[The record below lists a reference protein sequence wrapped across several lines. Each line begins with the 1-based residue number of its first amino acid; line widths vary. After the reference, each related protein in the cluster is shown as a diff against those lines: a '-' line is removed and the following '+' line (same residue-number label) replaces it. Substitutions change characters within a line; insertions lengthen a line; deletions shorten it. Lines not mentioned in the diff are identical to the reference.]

1 MSRGDY
7 EDRQRERDR
16 EYADAWAKLSPR
28 ERRQLAKMGI
38 TGPDLP
44 VYHTGK
50 HDQDTLL
57 DRCGSPVV
65 ATVDDEDVHRPET
78 DFGMATVA
86 RRIVGELLAQDN
98 IRLTAECLAVVT
110 GVAYGGSSM
119 TEIARKCHV
128 TRAAVSKRCVEI
140 SEAMAI
146 PPARAMRKL
155 TARAVYERRAKH
167 CHNRKEH

>member
-1 MSRGDY
+1 MSRGDS

-16 EYADAWAKLSPR
+16 EYAGAWAKLSAR
-28 ERRQLAKMGI
+28 ERKQLAKAGI

-50 HDQDTLL
+50 HDQDTFLN
-57 DRCGSPVV
+57 CCASPV
-65 ATVDDEDVHRPET
+65 ATTDDDEVAPVHHGEDT
-78 DFGMATVA
+78 QAVV
-86 RRIVGELLAQDN
+86 RRLVGELLASDH
-98 IRLTAECLAVVT
+98 IRLTLECLSLVT
-110 GVAYGGSSM
+110 GISYGGSSM

-167 CHNRKEH
+167 CHNRNEH